1 MLYYF
6 VNNIKFKKYVN
17 NIMAGG
23 LIQIATYGSQD
34 LFLTGVP
41 EITFFKI
48 VYRRHT
54 NFSMESIAVPFDDPV
69 SFGNYSVVKI
79 PKVGDLIH
87 KTYVEVQLPAIN
99 LLRQTIPQEP
109 IPDLEEAVIVARE
122 NYQIVFNFMR
132 INRVAFAAAYV
143 PYAAE
148 NNSVSAVTDMIDA
161 INSVFDLA
169 DPSVQMAIDAMRA
182 LITLDQ
188 NAPFTYAEI
197 AMNVIA
203 GQFSMSDNKN
213 DLFNALTIGI
223 EKSIKTQQY
232 YYNNLQE
239 AIAALAEAINPN
251 IKFAW
256 VERLGH
262 AIIESVEI
270 KIGGQKVDK
279 HYGDWLNIW
288 YELSGKRDME
298 PIYFEM
304 IGNVPTLTN
313 FNRTPK
319 PMYLLKIPLQFW
331 FCKFSGLSIPMVS
344 LQYHDVTLHIK
355 FRTFQEISYIES
367 GTNIK
372 YSTVPGG
379 ITLQEV
385 PEDMGININANLL
398 IDYIYLDNHERRRFA
413 QSSHEYLIEEL
424 QVLEL
429 TNVTQQ
435 TLHILINNFVHPSK
449 EIIWVSQKTSYTM
462 NVNGTN
468 QCRWN
473 NYSLTDINEGNPITF
488 STIDFNSYNRVFRLD
503 GNYFNFV
510 QPYENHW
517 TTPSD
522 GINMYS
528 FSIFPEELQ
537 PSGYANLS
545 AISRIVMTL
554 EFDLGLF
561 TNGVINDPLIV
572 RIYTRNINI
581 LRFVNGFSGL
591 MWTYG

>member
-1 MLYYF
+1 
-6 VNNIKFKKYVN
+6 
-17 NIMAGG
+17 MAGG

-41 EITFFKI
+41 EITFFKV

-54 NFSMESIAVPFDDPV
+54 NFSMESISVPFDDPV
-69 SFGNYSVVKI
+69 SFGNYSVVKL

-87 KTYVEVQLPAIN
+87 KTYVEIHLPAVN
-99 LLRQTIPQEP
+99 LLRQTIPQDP
-109 IPDLEEAVIVARE
+109 IPDLKESVMMASE
-122 NYQIVFNFMR
+122 NYQIVFNYMR
-132 INRVAFAAAYV
+132 INRAAFAAAYV
-143 PYAAE
+143 PYVAE
-148 NNSVSAVTDMIDA
+148 NNSESAVTDMINA
-161 INSVFDLA
+161 INDVFDLN
-169 DPSVQMAIDAMRA
+169 DETVQAAIESMR
-182 LITLDQ
+182 TLLDNDQ
-188 NAPFTYAEI
+188 NAPFTYPEI
-197 AMNVIA
+197 AMNIIA
-203 GQFSMSDNKN
+203 GQFSLSDNKI
-213 DLFNALTIGI
+213 DLFNALTVGI

-232 YYNNLQE
+232 YYNNLQQATKDLEE
-239 AIAALAEAINPN
+239 ATNPN

-262 AIIESVEI
+262 AIIESVEV

-298 PIYFEM
+298 SVYYNM
-304 IGNVPTLTN
+304 IGNVPTLTE
-313 FNRTPK
+313 FNRSPK
-319 PMYLLKIPLQFW
+319 PSYLLKIPLQFW

-355 FRTFQEISYIES
+355 FRSFQEVSYIES

-372 YSTVPGG
+372 YSLAPTG

-385 PEDMGININANLL
+385 PEDMSININANLL

-413 QSSHEYLIEEL
+413 QSSHEYLIEEIQL
-424 QVLEL
+424 YEQ

-435 TLHILINNFVHPSK
+435 TMHLLINNFVHPSK
-449 EIIWVSQKTSYTM
+449 ELIWVAQKTSYTM
-462 NVNGTN
+462 NVDGTN

-473 NYSLTDINEGNPITF
+473 NYSLTDANEGNPVAYT
-488 STIDFNSYNRVFRLD
+488 TIDFNSYNRVFRLD
-503 GNYFNFV
+503 GNYFNYV

-522 GINMYS
+522 GINVYS

-545 AISRIVMTL
+545 AISRIVMTM
-554 EFDLGLF
+554 EFDAQF
-561 TNGVINDPLIV
+561 FNNGIIKDPLII